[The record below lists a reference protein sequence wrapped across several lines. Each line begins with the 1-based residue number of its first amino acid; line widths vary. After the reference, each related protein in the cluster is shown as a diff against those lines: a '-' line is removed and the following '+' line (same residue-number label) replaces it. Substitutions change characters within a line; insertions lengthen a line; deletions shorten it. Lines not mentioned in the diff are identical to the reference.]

1 MPEATLTPD
10 PPTPGGSVAL
20 GTRSPA
26 WIGSGA
32 DSVIQIFL
40 PGVADRHVALV
51 EREDGWWASEGRGP
65 ARINGA
71 VLRGTVRLE
80 DGDTLEVT
88 PGYRYRFS
96 NGVVQPAVAS
106 SPAPAPVKKRRRSRS
121 ARAPRTDRPWA
132 MIAVIVTVVLVVA
145 VTVVVMWRASRAARI
160 SAPLTD
166 RQADEFDSLLVVA
179 YDHVERGNTLLE
191 LGLSDVAAQEFARGV
206 NALAVSDLRSLP
218 QVKPRIEALEA
229 SVAAIY
235 RERRL
240 TVPHAYASART
251 SLSPE
256 KLRAASLSVEKF
268 AAAFAQVE
276 SAYQARFR
284 EPIFVSGR
292 DHAEHLSLYGAGGA
306 LDLRTKTMTPS
317 EVQFIINE
325 CKSRAIRV
333 KDFSQDSI
341 LRRQVEA
348 AVAAGL
354 LDRAGTGLHL
364 HIDRFAKQRDHWTV
378 SNSHQQELEPGHV
391 SHCELGAIVQA
402 LVLTAFERCV
412 VKHGTVE
419 A

>member
-1 MPEATLTPD
+1 MPEPTLAPV
-10 PPTPGGSVAL
+10 PPTPGGPVTL

-26 WIGSGA
+26 WIGSDA

-51 EREDGWWASEGRGP
+51 EREDGWWVSEGHGQ
-65 ARINGA
+65 ARINGT
-71 VLRGTVRLE
+71 VLRGTVRLR

-88 PGYRYRFS
+88 PGYRYQFS
-96 NGVVQPAVAS
+96 SGVAPAVADA
-106 SPAPAPVKKRRRSRS
+106 PVAAPAPVKRRRRRRS
-121 ARAPRTDRPWA
+121 ARLPGAERPWA
-132 MIAVIVTVVLVVA
+132 MIGVIMAAVLVVA
-145 VTVVVMWRASRAARI
+145 ATAVVVWRTSRAARM

-166 RQADEFDSLLVVA
+166 AQADEFDSLLVVA

-240 TVPHAYASART
+240 TVPRAYAGARP

-256 KLRAASLSVEKF
+256 KLRTASLSVEQF
-268 AAAFAQVE
+268 AAAFAAVE
-276 SAYQARFR
+276 SAYQARFG

-317 EVQFIINE
+317 EVQFVINE
-325 CKSRAIRV
+325 CRSRAIRV

-341 LRRQVEA
+341 LRRQVAA

-364 HIDRFAKQRDHWTV
+364 HIDRFANQRDRWTV
-378 SNSHQQELEPGHV
+378 SLRS
-391 SHCELGAIVQA
+391 
-402 LVLTAFERCV
+402 T
-412 VKHGTVE
+412 GT
-419 A
+419 

>member
-1 MPEATLTPD
+1 MSEPTLTPL
-10 PPTPGGSVAL
+10 PPTPGRTVTL
-20 GTRSPA
+20 GARSPA
-26 WIGSGA
+26 WIGSGV
-32 DSVIQIFL
+32 DGVIQIFL

-51 EREDGWWASEGRGP
+51 EREDGWWVSEGRGQ
-65 ARINGA
+65 ARLNDSALHGS
-71 VLRGTVRLE
+71 VRLQ

-88 PGYRYRFS
+88 PGCRYQFS
-96 NGVVQPAVAS
+96 TGVVQPEVVP
-106 SPAPAPVKKRRRSRS
+106 SPVPVPVKKRRRRS
-121 ARAPRTDRPWA
+121 AGPPRTERPWA
-132 MIAVIVTVVLVVA
+132 MIAVVVTIALVVTVTVVGV
-145 VTVVVMWRASRAARI
+145 WRASQAARK

-166 RQADEFDSLLVVA
+166 AQADEFDSLLAVA

-235 RERRL
+235 RDRRIA
-240 TVPHAYASART
+240 VPRAYAGAKT

-256 KLRAASLSVEKF
+256 KLRAASLSVEQF
-268 AAAFAQVE
+268 AAAFSQIEA
-276 SAYQARFR
+276 AYQARFR

-306 LDLRTKTMTPS
+306 IDLRTKTMTPP
-317 EVQFIINE
+317 EVQFVINE

-341 LRRQVEA
+341 LRRQVDA

-364 HIDRFAKQRDHWTV
+364 HIDRFANKRDRWTV
-378 SNSHQQELEPGHV
+378 SLRS
-391 SHCELGAIVQA
+391 
-402 LVLTAFERCV
+402 T
-412 VKHGTVE
+412 GT
-419 A
+419 